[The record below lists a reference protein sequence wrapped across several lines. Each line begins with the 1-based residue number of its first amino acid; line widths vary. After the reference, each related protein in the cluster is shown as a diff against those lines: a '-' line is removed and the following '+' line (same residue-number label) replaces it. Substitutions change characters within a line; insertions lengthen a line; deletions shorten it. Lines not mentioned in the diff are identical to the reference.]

1 MHHKRLSQKTLCN
14 VKISGIHPTKIICS
28 RTGAAA
34 HSKAEGEILERKKWP
49 EPTRALGGRGPV
61 CNIKGKEY
69 VDEFLDFRKRTD
81 KQYSCFFFFF
91 FGNKLFI
98 SEPFWIS
105 RKVAKSP
112 ERPHPVY
119 PIVNNC
125 HN

>member
-91 FGNKLFI
+91 FLEISFSFQNHFGFPEKLQRALNAHTRFTQL
-98 SEPFWIS
+98 
-105 RKVAKSP
+105 
-112 ERPHPVY
+112 
-119 PIVNNC
+119 
-125 HN
+125 